1 MQGEIGGLLMTIKFP
16 RFYYGYVILAMAFC
30 ITIVLHG
37 TLFSFGVFFTPILDE
52 FAAFSA
58 YEAALFGTTMSLK
71 LGQANTRRVL
81 ASRADAVA
89 GQQTTIDVNL
99 FTNWLN
105 AYALGNEDLV
115 TFYEERFRVEFI
127 PAFQAWLA
135 TDPKNNPNAPKSPF
149 SMPQYQLSKL
159 LEAEQL
165 DKEAAQLNDEAM
177 LANDKRDGYALTTV
191 LLASVLFFVG
201 ISQRVKWFPL
211 QIATVLVGLFIFLS
225 AITWMIV
232 LGYK

>member
-1 MQGEIGGLLMTIKFP
+1 LNAP
-16 RFYYGYVILAMAFC
+16 NVILPNSQAGSNNQVKRHQLLINRGIEISTIILLSITAMV
-30 ITIVLHG
+30 T
-37 TLFSFGVFFTPILDE
+37 
-52 FAAFSA
+52 AFSA
-58 YEAALFGTTMSLK
+58 YQASRWGTNMSLK

-81 ASRADAVA
+81 ASRADALA
-89 GQQTTIDVNL
+89 GQQATIDVNL

-105 AYALGNEDLV
+105 AYAIGNEKLV
-115 TFYEERFRVEFI
+115 QFYEERFRAEFI

-135 TDPKNNPNAPKSPF
+135 MDPKNNPNAPKSPF
-149 SMPQYQLSKL
+149 AMTEYQLSKS
-159 LEAEQL
+159 LEAQKL
-165 DKEAAQLNDEAM
+165 DEEAAQLNDEAL

-201 ISQRVKWFPL
+201 VSQRVKWFPL

>member
-1 MQGEIGGLLMTIKFP
+1 MKVPNVFTSISQTGSNDDVKGHQLLIARAVEI
-16 RFYYGYVILAMAFC
+16 A
-30 ITIVLHG
+30 TIVLLSI
-37 TLFSFGVFFTPILDE
+37 TAMVT
-52 FAAFSA
+52 AFSA

>member
-1 MQGEIGGLLMTIKFP
+1 MNAPNLVLPNSQAGPTDQVKRHQLLITRGIEI
-16 RFYYGYVILAMAFC
+16 A
-30 ITIVLHG
+30 TIVLLSI
-37 TLFSFGVFFTPILDE
+37 TAMVT
-52 FAAFSA
+52 AFSA
-58 YEAALFGTTMSLK
+58 YEAARLGTSMSVK

-81 ASRADAVA
+81 ASRADTIA

-105 AYALGNEDLV
+105 AYAIGNENLV
-115 TFYEERFRVEFI
+115 KFYEERFRVEFT

-149 SMPQYQLSKL
+149 SMPEYQLSKL
-159 LEAEQL
+159 LEAEKL
-165 DKEAAQLNDEAM
+165 DEEAAQLNDEAM
-177 LANDKRDGYALTTV
+177 AANDKRDGYALTTV

-211 QIATVLVGLFIFLS
+211 QIAMVLVGLFVFLS
-225 AITWMIV
+225 AITWMV
-232 LGYK
+232 LLGFK